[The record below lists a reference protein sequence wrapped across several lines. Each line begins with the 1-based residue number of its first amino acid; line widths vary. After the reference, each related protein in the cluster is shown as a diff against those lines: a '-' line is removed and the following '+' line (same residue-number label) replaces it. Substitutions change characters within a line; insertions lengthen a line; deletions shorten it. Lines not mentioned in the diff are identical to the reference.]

1 MSEVK
6 EHNPKYKL
14 DHFEGPLDLLL
25 FLIRKNEVSIYDIPV
40 SDITEQYLEFL
51 KYSSGINLD
60 DVSDFYLMAATLLYI
75 KSRMLLPVE
84 VDLED
89 ELEDPRQ
96 ELVQRLIEYEKYRK
110 LTDLMAEREAR
121 AEWIVERKQTQPVL
135 PFPDEGELWEKVGTW
150 DLLKSFSKVMKDL
163 GGERVISLWEEVTI
177 NEKITLINE
186 FLEDQAEFSFDCPD
200 ATGISSCNS
209 GAIIF
214 NDENNNGAIATYG
227 VGDQQYSFG
236 SVSFDT
242 GLSGTAIVPNNPDD
256 TSGTAPTSCG
266 GGLEFSCVSD
276 WSSNPPELEYPAVTA
291 TNCIWS
297 TT

>member
-1 MSEVK
+1 MSDVK
-6 EHNPKYKL
+6 EHNPKYRL

-40 SDITEQYLEFL
+40 SEITEQYLEFL

-60 DVSDFYLMAATLLYI
+60 DVSDFYLMAASLLYI

-96 ELVQRLIEYEKYRK
+96 ELVQRLIDYEKYRK

-135 PFPDEGELWEKVGTW
+135 PFPDEGEMWEKVDTW

-186 FLEDQAEFSFDCPD
+186 FLEDRVEFNFDDILVNPGSLMEVVSAFLAVLEMVKMGIIDVFQNRLFGDIKITVSSRPD
-200 ATGISSCNS
+200 L
-209 GAIIF
+209 
-214 NDENNNGAIATYG
+214 DE
-227 VGDQQYSFG
+227 
-236 SVSFDT
+236 
-242 GLSGTAIVPNNPDD
+242 
-256 TSGTAPTSCG
+256 
-266 GGLEFSCVSD
+266 
-276 WSSNPPELEYPAVTA
+276 
-291 TNCIWS
+291 
-297 TT
+297 